1 MKVGDLVKCWLP
13 WGPDPRRAPLGVI
26 LDATDAPEDVEVY
39 VVSSNKKYWLREGE
53 FEVIS
58 EGR

>member
-13 WGPDPRRAPLGVI
+13 WGPDPRRPVHGII

-39 VVSSNKKYWLREGE
+39 VVSNNKKYWLRDGE
-53 FEVIS
+53 F
-58 EGR
+58 

>member
-13 WGPDPRRAPLGVI
+13 WGPEPRPPVHGII

-39 VVSSNKKYWLREGE
+39 VVSNNKKYWLRDGE

-58 EGR
+58 ESG

>member
-13 WGPDPRRAPLGVI
+13 WNPDFFTTVHGII
-26 LDATDAPEDVEVY
+26 LDATDAPEDVEIY
-39 VVSSNKKYWLREGE
+39 VVSKNKKYWLKEGE

-58 EGR
+58 EGG

>member
-1 MKVGDLVKCWLP
+1 ML
-13 WGPDPRRAPLGVI
+13 AALGARPSPPVLI

-39 VVSSNKKYWLREGE
+39 VVSNNKKYWLE

-58 EGR
+58 EGG